1 MALVEKDLLRIAG
14 HINIAVH
21 PSNVFKLFWKQSF
34 MPENDRF
41 IKSVHL

>member
-1 MALVEKDLLRIAG
+1 MALMERGLLRNAG
-14 HINIAVH
+14 HIKISVH
-21 PSNVFKLFWKQSF
+21 PTNVFKLFWKQSF